1 MIKLERGAGMVEY
14 AGKFFS
20 VLGDSVSTLAG
31 YHPPE
36 CGVFYDWQVKRW
48 AGIRGPEDTWWG
60 RVLEALGGH
69 LLVNHSW
76 SGSTVCRLPGCEV
89 ESYGCSDGRTG
100 ALGAEGRM
108 PDVVMIFMG
117 INDLGYNLAPEAF
130 LEDYSRMLQ
139 KIRHNYPRAEIWCL
153 TLPNLSG
160 LGERAAV
167 YNRAIRAAAE
177 ENGCRFVELF
187 REDVPC
193 ETIDGYHPT
202 AGGMEAIGRLV
213 LEGLKKGAA

>member
-1 MIKLERGAGMVEY
+1 MAEY

-36 CGVFYDWQVKRW
+36 CGVFYDWQVKRR

-60 RVLEALGGH
+60 RVLEALGGQ

-76 SGSTVCRLPGCEV
+76 SGSTVCRLPGCEIQ
-89 ESYGCSDGRTG
+89 SYGCSDGRTG
-100 ALGAEGRM
+100 ALGAEGRT
-108 PDVVMIFMG
+108 PDVVMVFMG
-117 INDLGYNLAPEAF
+117 INDLGYSLDPEAF
-130 LEDYSRMLQ
+130 FADYCRMLQ
-139 KIRHNYPRAEIWCL
+139 KIRRNYPQTAVWCL

-160 LGERAAV
+160 LGARAAV

-177 ENGCRFVELF
+177 QNGCRRIELF
-187 REDVPC
+187 CEDAPC
-193 ETIDGYHPT
+193 ETMDGYHPT
-202 AGGMEAIGRLV
+202 AGGMETIGRLV
-213 LEGLKKGAA
+213 LEGLAEGVG